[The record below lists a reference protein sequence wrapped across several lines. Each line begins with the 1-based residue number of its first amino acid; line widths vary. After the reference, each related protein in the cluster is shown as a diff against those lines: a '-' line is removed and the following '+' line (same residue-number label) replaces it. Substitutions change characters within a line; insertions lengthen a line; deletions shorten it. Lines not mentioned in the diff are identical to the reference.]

1 MPSAADLHTHS
12 TISDGRLTPTE
23 LVDLAYRNG
32 VRIMALTDHDIV
44 DGLPEAFQA
53 ASRYADLTF
62 IPGIEMSTD
71 VPGNEVHIL
80 GHFIEWEDPA
90 FRETL
95 SRLQES
101 RLGRARKMVD
111 RLAELG
117 RPVAWDRVGHFAGN
131 GAVGR
136 PHIALALV
144 EAGHVASVNEA
155 FELYLGRN
163 APAYVER
170 ERLDPEE
177 VVRLLL
183 SVGGLATLAHP
194 RELYAAGGLEELI
207 ERLKSAG
214 LTGIEVYYQDYTP
227 EEIETFRALADK
239 FGLLPLGGSD
249 YHGMGGPQ
257 QREPGDIPLPQE
269 PVDRLFQLARDR
281 GVLQR
286 ARLARV
292 PFA

>member
-1 MPSAADLHTHS
+1 MPSTADLHTHS
-12 TISDGRLTPTE
+12 TVSDGRLTPTQ

-53 ASRYADLTF
+53 ASRYPDLTL

-80 GHFIEWEDPA
+80 GHFIDWEDKA
-90 FRETL
+90 FHETL
-95 SRLQES
+95 LRLQES

-117 RPVAWDRVGHFAGN
+117 QPIPWERVRHFAGD

-144 EAGHVASVNEA
+144 DAGHVSSVNEA
-155 FELYLGRN
+155 FQLYLGRN
-163 APAYVER
+163 GPAYVER
-170 ERLDPEE
+170 ERLEPEE
-177 VVRLLL
+177 VIQLLL
-183 SVGGLATLAHP
+183 GVGGLATLAHP
-194 RELYAAGGLEELI
+194 RELYAAGGLETLLG
-207 ERLKSAG
+207 RLKRAG
-214 LTGIEVYYQDYTP
+214 LTGLEVYYQDYTVR
-227 EEIETFRALADK
+227 EIEVFRTLADA

-249 YHGMGGPQ
+249 FHGMGGPQ
-257 QREPGDIPLPQE
+257 QREPGDIPLPEE
-269 PVDRLFQLARDR
+269 PVERLLELARDR
-281 GVLQR
+281 GALHR

-292 PFA
+292 PFP